1 MIGLFCFHILI
12 CNFVINIPNTQKIMK
27 ILLLGEYSRLHLTLM
42 ENLKLKGHDVLLVS
56 DGDGYKDYYRDVDI
70 SRRGDSLSQALRD
83 TIRIMRIVK
92 SFKGFDVV
100 QLINPCFTTLNIRVN
115 RYLYK
120 CLLKQNKKVF
130 LGAFGVDYFW
140 LKAAKDKQLF
150 RYSEFHIGEKD
161 IYINYA
167 QSLIEK
173 WGSSSYQTFNTYVA
187 EHSNGIIACLYE
199 YYVAYHRDFQSKLKY
214 IPLPIDLR
222 GLQFHPIAKVPESV
236 VFFIGIDK
244 DRTEFKGTNL
254 LLEVLNTLQQKYGDQ
269 IKILVAESVSYS
281 KYLEMLHEAHVVLD
295 QIYSYSPSVN
305 PLQAMALGKVVV
317 SGGEPKIYQLL
328 DKDIQVKPI
337 HNVLP
342 TEESILAVLNNIVE
356 NKHLLPEWSLQ
367 SRKFV
372 EQYHDADIVSDQYL
386 EFWNKK

>member
-1 MIGLFCFHILI
+1 
-12 CNFVINIPNTQKIMK
+12 MK

-42 ENLKLKGHDVLLVS
+42 ENLKLKGHEVLLVS
-56 DGDGYKDYYRDVDI
+56 DGDGYKNYYRDIDI
-70 SRRGDSLSQALRD
+70 SRRGTSFSQALKD
-83 TIRIMRIVK
+83 TIRIVRIVK

-115 RYLYK
+115 RYLCNYLIK
-120 CLLKQNKKVF
+120 YNKKVF

-150 RYSEFHIGEKD
+150 RYSEFHIGAKD
-161 IYINYA
+161 IYIDYA
-167 QSLIEK
+167 QALAER
-173 WGSSSYQTFNTYVA
+173 WTSSPYQALNTYIA
-187 EHSNGIIACLYE
+187 KRSNGIVACLYE
-199 YYVAYHRDFQSKLKY
+199 YYIAYYKDFQSKLKY
-214 IPLPIDLR
+214 IPLPIDLK
-222 GLQFHPIAKVPESV
+222 GLSFQPIMKVPESV

-254 LLEVLNTLQQKYGDQ
+254 LLKMLNALQQKYANEV
-269 IKILVAESVSYS
+269 KILVAESVSYS
-281 KYLEMLHEAHVVLD
+281 KYIEMLRESHVVLD

-317 SGGEPKIYQLL
+317 SGGEPEVYELL
-328 DKDIQVKPI
+328 EDDLEVRPI

-342 TEESILAVLNNIVE
+342 TEESIFAVLSNIVE

-372 EQYHDADIVSDQYL
+372 ERYHDVDMVSKQYL
-386 EFWNKK
+386 EFWNKQ